1 MASAVAS
8 FSISTSCIG
17 QCRSYDQSSDRWTAR
32 DSVSGQALARLRI
45 SNFPARRSGCR
56 STIIVRAEAS
66 EDSSSSVEIAAA
78 VSGAIAVPV
87 VAWSLYTLK
96 TTGCGLPP
104 GPAGSLGAVEGVSYL
119 AILGLVGW
127 SVYTKVKTGS
137 GLPNGPYGA
146 LGAVEGMAYLTLLA
160 AIVVFGLQL
169 ADFGFIP
176 PPVPGEQ
183 CFG

>member
-1 MASAVAS
+1 MSNASCFLL
-8 FSISTSCIG
+8 FS
-17 QCRSYDQSSDRWTAR
+17 
-32 DSVSGQALARLRI
+32 
-45 SNFPARRSGCR
+45 
-56 STIIVRAEAS
+56 
-66 EDSSSSVEIAAA
+66 
-78 VSGAIAVPV
+78 PV
-87 VAWSLYTLK
+87 
-96 TTGCGLPP
+96 GCGLPP